1 MADDLVL
8 LQALVACVR
17 ARLERARRDEAG
29 ALSLEWVAVII
40 GILTVASVVVAIVV
54 KRATAAAN
62 KITIP

>member
-1 MADDLVL
+1 MADDLML

-17 ARLERARRDEAG
+17 ARVQWARHSEAG

-40 GILTVASVVVAIVV
+40 GILTVASVVVAVVV

>member
-17 ARLERARRDEAG
+17 ARVQWVRRSEAG
-29 ALSLEWVAVII
+29 AMSLEWVAVII
-40 GILTVASVVVAIVV
+40 GVLTVAGVVVAVVV